1 MRRKDES
8 RKVAIQEYVD
18 KYFDEYSQ
26 IPSVRDIV
34 AGTGI
39 ALATVHRYLVSM
51 QESGELSYNGA
62 RNIGTSRIRKEA
74 KMVSV
79 PVLGRVSC
87 GPGEWEE
94 EDIIEYIRLPE
105 SFVGKGQFFVLIAK
119 GESMIDADVHP
130 GDYVVVRQQQTAND
144 GDLVVALYDEG
155 LSNLK
160 KLAHKRSRAVLQS
173 CNADK
178 KKYPDISVSELN
190 IQGVAVGVMHKFV
203 ESE

>member
-1 MRRKDES
+1 MRRQDEAK
-8 RKVAIQEYVD
+8 KVVIADYINQ
-18 KYFDEYSQ
+18 YFDEHNKA
-26 IPSVRDIV
+26 PSIRDIV
-34 AGTGI
+34 AGTGF
-39 ALATVHRYLVSM
+39 ALATVHRYLLSM
-51 QESGELSYNGA
+51 QEAGALNYNG
-62 RNIGTSRIRKEA
+62 RKNIDTPRIRKEA

-79 PVLGRVSC
+79 PVVGSVSC

-105 SFVGKGQFFVLIAK
+105 SFVGKGKFFVLIAK
-119 GESMIDADVHP
+119 GESMIDVGVHP

-160 KLAHKRSRAVLQS
+160 KLAHRRGRAILQS

-178 KKYPDISVSELN
+178 NKYPDISVSTLN
-190 IQGVAVGVMHKFV
+190 IQGVAVGVMHQFI
-203 ESE
+203 EAE